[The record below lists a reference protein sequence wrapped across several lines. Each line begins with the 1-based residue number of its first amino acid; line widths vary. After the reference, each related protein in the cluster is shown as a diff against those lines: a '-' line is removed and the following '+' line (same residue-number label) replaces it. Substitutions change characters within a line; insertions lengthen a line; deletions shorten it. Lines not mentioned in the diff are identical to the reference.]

1 MEVDAKVRPPSGPRN
16 LWIPCGESRGA
27 CGLSLRPRLHCKHL
41 SRKRPLK
48 RAQIAIKAAV
58 VRRKKWGPDADLSRQ
73 SRRARSPAGYGRQQ
87 PRRLFLLD
95 GSVLDGSAAPV
106 FFPSLVD
113 RSRAL
118 RGAGE
123 TGQVLLRGAVIKI
136 NFPGKGIL
144 LQDIGRIV
152 FADGLGGPILFE
164 AGHHSYWG
172 VEGKGDQAFCDAFA
186 ALTT

>member
-1 MEVDAKVRPPSGPRN
+1 
-16 LWIPCGESRGA
+16 
-27 CGLSLRPRLHCKHL
+27 
-41 SRKRPLK
+41 
-48 RAQIAIKAAV
+48 
-58 VRRKKWGPDADLSRQ
+58 
-73 SRRARSPAGYGRQQ
+73 
-87 PRRLFLLD
+87 
-95 GSVLDGSAAPV
+95 
-106 FFPSLVD
+106 
-113 RSRAL
+113 
-118 RGAGE
+118 
-123 TGQVLLRGAVIKI
+123 VLLRGAVIKI